1 LRLQARTSTLAAPSN
16 GKSHPSQKFNRLE
29 MPTMTTWKRTCALGL
44 SLSALLGTVATASAQ
59 AFPNRPVSIV
69 APYPAGGLFDGIA
82 RALAEGMRAPLG
94 QSVVVENVG
103 GAGGSIAVGRVARA
117 APDGYTIAIGSGDQ
131 FVINA
136 AIFPLQYDVVNDFE
150 PISLVMNGPNLIVSK
165 NAIPATNLKEL
176 TAWLKANAKD
186 VSSAHNGAGG
196 TLHLCGLELQRV
208 TGATWPFV
216 PYRGA
221 APALQDVVGGRIDAM
236 CTSPASSLPLI
247 RGGLVRGYAITTNT
261 RLASAPD
268 IPTTAE
274 AGFPGFEISVW
285 GGLWAPK
292 GTPKDVIAKL
302 NAAAVQAL
310 ADPAVKARLTDLG
323 QIIFPRDKQT
333 PEALGALQ
341 KAEIEKWWPVIK
353 AMNIKAK

>member
-1 LRLQARTSTLAAPSN
+1 MSIITASN
-16 GKSHPSQKFNRLE
+16 SVRVFGI
-29 MPTMTTWKRTCALGL
+29 ALM
-44 SLSALLGTVATASAQ
+44 ALLGATAMAAAQ
-59 AFPNRPVSIV
+59 AFPTRPVTIV
-69 APYPAGGLFDGIA
+69 VPYPAGGLFDGIA

-136 AIFPLQYDVVNDFE
+136 AIYPLQYDVVKDFE
-150 PISLVMNGPNLIVSK
+150 PISLLMDGPNLIVSK
-165 NAIPATNLKEL
+165 NAVPATNLKEL
-176 TAWLKANAKD
+176 TAWLKANAAN

-196 TLHLCGLELQRV
+196 ALHLCGIELQRV

-236 CTSPASSLPLI
+236 CTSPASSLSLI
-247 RGGLVRGYAITTNT
+247 RGGLVRGYAITAGT
-261 RLASAPD
+261 RIASAPD
-268 IPTTAE
+268 IPTAAE
-274 AGFPGFEISVW
+274 LGFPGFQTSVW

-292 GTPKDVIAKL
+292 GTPKDAIAKL

-323 QIIFPRDKQT
+323 QIILPREQQT
-333 PEALGALQ
+333 PEALAALQ
-341 KAEIEKWWPVIK
+341 KAEIDKWWPVIK
-353 AMNIKAK
+353 AMNIKGE

>member
-1 LRLQARTSTLAAPSN
+1 
-16 GKSHPSQKFNRLE
+16 
-29 MPTMTTWKRTCALGL
+29 MPIMTIRKRTCAAGL
-44 SLSALLGTVATASAQ
+44 ALAALLGTIATAAAQ
-59 AFPNRPVSIV
+59 AFPTRPVTIV
-69 APYPAGGLFDGIA
+69 VPYPAGGLFDGIA
-82 RALAEGMRAPLG
+82 RALAEGMRVPLG

-136 AIFPLQYDVVNDFE
+136 AIYPLQYDVVKDFE
-150 PISLVMNGPNLIVSK
+150 PISLLMDGPNLIVSK
-165 NAIPATNLKEL
+165 NAVPATNLKEL

-196 TLHLCGLELQRV
+196 ALHLCGIELQRV

-236 CTSPASSLPLI
+236 CTSPASSLSLI
-247 RGGLVRGYAITTNT
+247 RSGLVRGYAITTNT
-261 RLASAPD
+261 RIASAPD
-268 IPTTAE
+268 IPTAE
-274 AGFPGFEISVW
+274 ESGFPGFQTSVW

-292 GTPKDVIAKL
+292 GTPKEAIAKL

-310 ADPAVKARLTDLG
+310 VDPAVKARLTDLG
-323 QIIFPRDKQT
+323 QIIMPREQQT
-333 PEALGALQ
+333 PEALAALQ
-341 KAEIEKWWPVIK
+341 KAEIDKWWPVIK
-353 AMNIKAK
+353 SMNIKGE

>member
-1 LRLQARTSTLAAPSN
+1 
-16 GKSHPSQKFNRLE
+16 

-59 AFPNRPVSIV
+59 AFPNRPVTIV

-136 AIFPLQYDVVNDFE
+136 AIFPLQYDVVKDFE

-176 TAWLKANAKD
+176 TTWLKANAKD